1 MAVNFTNVTRG
12 NAARGWTAASIAP
25 QVRANSP
32 VGNIPMSGNVPSNIL
47 QAVGNLSAEQAF
59 RNFLSTQLMGV
70 GSAPPQV
77 IIAPSIDPSA
87 ALQAQNIQAQQRAS
101 QADNAANQAQLARVG
116 QQLAAQPLFL
126 GGISPMGLGA
136 QRAALQQQQFGL
148 EMPRMLNGWMG
159 GF

>member
-12 NAARGWTAASIAP
+12 NATRGWTGASIAP
-25 QVRANSP
+25 QVRANAP

-59 RNFLSTQLMGV
+59 RNFLSNQLMG
-70 GSAPPQV
+70 APAQPQV

-87 ALQAQNIQAQQRAS
+87 ALQAQNIQTQQRAS
-101 QADNAANQAQLARVG
+101 QANNAANQAELARVG
-116 QQLAAQPLFL
+116 QQLAAQPLFF
-126 GGISPMGLGA
+126 GGISPMGMGA